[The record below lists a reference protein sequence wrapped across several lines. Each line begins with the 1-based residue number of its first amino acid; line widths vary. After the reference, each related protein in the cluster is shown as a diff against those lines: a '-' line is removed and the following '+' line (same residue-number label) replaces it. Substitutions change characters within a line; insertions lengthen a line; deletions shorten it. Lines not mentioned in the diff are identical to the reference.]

1 MDSVAGQRRTDRRS
15 TQQAA
20 RARSPSGA
28 SGLLFHS
35 VLFEWGMASAPKP
48 YVVLLRGINVGGRAK
63 LSMAALRDICAAVG
77 CTSVETY
84 VQSGNVVLESA
95 LSAAKL
101 PDALE
106 DAIDQQ
112 MGFRPRVVV
121 RRHAD
126 FVRVLENNPYPD
138 TEDRYLHVGFLSDKP
153 AKSALATIDGLDL
166 EPEGCTVAGKEIY
179 LNYVEGA
186 GRSKKLG
193 KVPFEKRLGVAMT
206 ARNMRTVA
214 KLAELS
220 A

>member
-1 MDSVAGQRRTDRRS
+1 
-15 TQQAA
+15 
-20 RARSPSGA
+20 
-28 SGLLFHS
+28 
-35 VLFEWGMASAPKP
+35 MATSSKP

-63 LSMAALRDICAAVG
+63 LPMAALRDICESIG

-84 VQSGNVVLESA
+84 VQSGNAVLKSSLTA
-95 LSAAKL
+95 GKL

-106 DAIDQQ
+106 AAIEKR

-121 RRHAD
+121 RRNAD
-126 FVRVLENNPYPD
+126 LVRVLKDNPYPD
-138 TEDRYLHVGFLSDKP
+138 TEDRFLHVGFLDAKP
-153 AKSALATIDGLDL
+153 TKQALASIDGLDL
-166 EPEGCTVAGKEIY
+166 RPEGFTVAGKEIY

-206 ARNMRTVA
+206 ARNLRTVA
-214 KLAELS
+214 KLAEMS

>member
-1 MDSVAGQRRTDRRS
+1 MAT
-15 TQQAA
+15 
-20 RARSPSGA
+20 A
-28 SGLLFHS
+28 S
-35 VLFEWGMASAPKP
+35 KP
-48 YVVLLRGINVGGRAK
+48 YVVLLRGINVGGHAK
-63 LSMAALRDICAAVG
+63 LPMASLREICEAIG

-84 VQSGNVVLESA
+84 VQSGNAVVETSLP
-95 LSAAKL
+95 AAKL

-106 DAIDQQ
+106 DAIEGA

-126 FVRVLENNPYPD
+126 LVRVLKDNPYPD
-138 TEDRYLHVGFLSDKP
+138 TEDRFLHVGFLSDKP
-153 AKSALATIDGLDL
+153 TKQALADIDGLDL
-166 EPEGCTVAGKEIY
+166 EPEGFTVAGKEIY

-206 ARNMRTVA
+206 ARNLRTVA
-214 KLAELS
+214 KLAEIS

>member
-1 MDSVAGQRRTDRRS
+1 
-15 TQQAA
+15 
-20 RARSPSGA
+20 
-28 SGLLFHS
+28 
-35 VLFEWGMASAPKP
+35 MATAPTRQ
-48 YVVLLRGINVGGRAK
+48 VVLLRGINVGGHAK
-63 LSMAALRDICAAVG
+63 LPMAALRDICASIG

-84 VQSGNVVLESA
+84 VQSGNVVLESS

-101 PDALE
+101 ADALE
-106 DAIDQQ
+106 AAIEEQ
-112 MGFRPRVVV
+112 MGFRPQVLV

-153 AKSALATIDGLDL
+153 AKAALASLDGLDL
-166 EPEGCTVAGKEIY
+166 EPEGFTVAGKEIY

-193 KVPFEKRLGVAMT
+193 RVPFEKRLGVAMT